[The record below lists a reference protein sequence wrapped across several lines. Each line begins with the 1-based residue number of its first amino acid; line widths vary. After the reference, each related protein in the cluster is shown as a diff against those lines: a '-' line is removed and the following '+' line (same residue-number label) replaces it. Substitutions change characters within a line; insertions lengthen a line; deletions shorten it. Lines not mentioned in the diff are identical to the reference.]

1 MIKLKKIIKEA
12 FGDRKFGEPL
22 PTFDSVMNDYQTG
35 KLYTD
40 KDKPPFKTQNQ
51 IEEETIT
58 EAKVSDVKKME
69 KMADKIVADMKKLND
84 MFKKVHDTKT
94 GNVNGYRT
102 LKYWEQLQRD
112 ASGKYGGWFE
122 YVYDSDNVEK

>member
-1 MIKLKKIIKEA
+1 MIKLKKKIKEA

-22 PTFDSVMNDYQTG
+22 PTFDSVRNDYQTG

-40 KDKPPFKTQNQ
+40 KDKPPFKTPNQ

-69 KMADKIVADMKKLND
+69 RMANKIVSDMNKLNK
-84 MFKKVHDTKT
+84 MFEKIHDTKT
-94 GNVNGYRT
+94 TNVNGYRT
-102 LKYWEQLQRD
+102 LKDWEQLQRD
-112 ASGKYGGWFE
+112 ASVRYGGWFE
-122 YVYDSDNVEK
+122 YVYDSDNVE

>member
-22 PTFDSVMNDYQTG
+22 PTFTGVMNDYQAG

-40 KDKPPFKTQNQ
+40 KDKPPFKTPNQ

-69 KMADKIVADMKKLND
+69 KMADKIVADMLTLNK
-84 MFKKVHDTKT
+84 MFVKIHDVKT
-94 GNVNGYRT
+94 SNPSAYRT
-102 LKYWEQLQRD
+102 FNIWKDAYRD
-112 ASGKYGGWFE
+112 ADAAYGGWFE

>member
-22 PTFDSVMNDYQTG
+22 PTFDSVMNDYQAG

-40 KDKPPFKTQNQ
+40 KDKPPFKTPNQ

-58 EAKVSDVKKME
+58 EAKKSDVKKME
-69 KMADKIVADMKKLND
+69 KMANKILSDMVTLNKMFAKL
-84 MFKKVHDTKT
+84 HDSKT
-94 GNVNGYRT
+94 SNPSAYRT
-102 LKYWEQLQRD
+102 LKDWEQLQRD
-112 ASGKYGGWFE
+112 ASVRYGGWFE
-122 YVYDSDNVEK
+122 FVYDSDNVE

>member
-40 KDKPPFKTQNQ
+40 KDKRKYG
-51 IEEETIT
+51 TIT
-58 EAKVSDVKKME
+58 FKVQ
-69 KMADKIVADMKKLND
+69 
-84 MFKKVHDTKT
+84 MFKPDED
-94 GNVNGYRT
+94 
-102 LKYWEQLQRD
+102 EQGVKQ
-112 ASGKYGGWFE
+112 
-122 YVYDSDNVEK
+122 